1 MGSRKTHEGA
11 ERVYAAAELWVERAL
26 RRDDSLFTPGK
37 AIWTR
42 QLLGELRER
51 FLDNPDEGSDSF
63 EMKLER
69 QLADSPKEV
78 YQLMGEVLYVH
89 FLIVWTKTITN
100 ERRVIEN
107 VLEWSPEPV
116 DIPLDLVYSL
126 TPGIAAPGT
135 FFHTGRPFQVGFLI
149 EFAEQWKELSLDEQD
164 RLLVEPW
171 TFKNPLD

>member
-42 QLLGELRER
+42 ELLGESCCGIR

-126 TPGIAAPGT
+126 TPGIAAPGLR
-135 FFHTGRPFQVGFLI
+135 FFTQGVHFRSV
-149 EFAEQWKELSLDEQD
+149 S
-164 RLLVEPW
+164 
-171 TFKNPLD
+171 